1 MSTCQLSFNTSLG
14 FISIIENQGRITH
27 IKFQKMANKKPS
39 LRLLKAKYEIR
50 QFLNKKRKKLT
61 FKTNVTGS
69 KNQLK
74 IWRQVK
80 KVPYGKCVSY
90 KEISKQTK
98 IHPRLVGK
106 ICGENR
112 LPLYIPC
119 HRIIRS
125 DGSLGGYSARG
136 GINLKK
142 KLLKIEKLNK

>member
-1 MSTCQLSFNTSLG
+1 MSTCQLSFDTSLG
-14 FISIIENQGRITH
+14 FISIIEDQGLITH
-27 IKFQKMANKKPS
+27 IKFQKSDSKKPS
-39 LRLLKAKYEIR
+39 LQLLKAKNEIR
-50 QFLNKKRKKLT
+50 QFLNQKRRKLT
-61 FKTNVTGS
+61 FKTKVNGS

-74 IWRQVK
+74 IWKQIK

-90 KEISKQTK
+90 KNISKQTK

-106 ICGENR
+106 ICGENK

-119 HRIIRS
+119 HRIIKS
-125 DGSLGGYSARG
+125 DGSLGGYSGGG

>member
-14 FISIIENQGRITH
+14 FISVIEDQGLITH
-27 IKFQKMANKKPS
+27 IKFEKIANKKPS
-39 LRLLKAKYEIR
+39 LQLLKAKYEIR

-80 KVPYGKCVSY
+80 KVSYGKCVSY

-98 IHPRLVGK
+98 LHPRLVGK

-125 DGSLGGYSARG
+125 DGSLGGY
-136 GINLKK
+136 
-142 KLLKIEKLNK
+142 

>member
-14 FISIIENQGRITH
+14 FISVIEDQGLITH
-27 IKFQKMANKKPS
+27 IKFEKIANKKPS
-39 LRLLKAKYEIR
+39 LQLLKAKVEIR
-50 QFLNKKRKKLT
+50 QFLNKKRKELT
-61 FKTNVTGS
+61 FKTKVTGS

-74 IWRQVK
+74 IWKEIK

-90 KEISKQTK
+90 KTISKRTK

-106 ICGENR
+106 ICGENK

>member
-27 IKFQKMANKKPS
+27 IKFQKIANKKPS

-74 IWRQVK
+74 IWRQIK
-80 KVPYGKCVSY
+80 KIPYGKCVSY
-90 KEISKQTK
+90 KDISKQTK

-136 GINLKK
+136 GISLKK

>member
-14 FISIIENQGRITH
+14 FISVIEDQGLITH
-27 IKFQKMANKKPS
+27 IKFEKIANKKPS
-39 LRLLKAKYEIR
+39 LKLLKVKDEIR
-50 QFLNKKRKKLT
+50 QFLNKKRKELT
-61 FKTNVTGS
+61 FKTKITGS
-69 KNQLK
+69 RNQLK
-74 IWRQVK
+74 IWKQIK

-90 KEISKQTK
+90 KNISKKTK

-106 ICGENR
+106 ICGDNR

-125 DGSLGGYSARG
+125 DGSLGGYSAKG
-136 GINLKK
+136 GIRLKK

>member
-1 MSTCQLSFNTSLG
+1 MSTCQLSFDTSLG
-14 FISIIENQGRITH
+14 FISIIEDQGLITH
-27 IKFQKMANKKPS
+27 IKFQKLDIKKPS
-39 LRLLKAKYEIR
+39 LQLLKAKDEIR
-50 QFLNKKRKKLT
+50 QFLNKKRKELT
-61 FKTNVTGS
+61 FKTKVTGS

-74 IWRQVK
+74 IWKQIK

-90 KEISKQTK
+90 KDISKQTK

-106 ICGENR
+106 ICGENK
-112 LPLYIPC
+112 LPIYIPC

-125 DGSLGGYSARG
+125 DGSLGGYSAKG

>member
-1 MSTCQLSFNTSLG
+1 MSTCQLSFDTSLG
-14 FISIIENQGRITH
+14 FVSITEDQGLITH
-27 IKFQKMANKKPS
+27 IKFEKIANKKPS
-39 LRLLKAKYEIR
+39 LQLLKAKNEIR
-50 QFLNKKRKKLT
+50 QFLNQKRKKLT
-61 FKTNVTGS
+61 FKTKVTGS

-74 IWRQVK
+74 IWKQIK

-90 KEISKQTK
+90 KNISKQTK

-112 LPLYIPC
+112 LPFYIPC

-125 DGSLGGYSARG
+125 DGSLGGYSAKG
-136 GINLKK
+136 GISLKK

>member
-14 FISIIENQGRITH
+14 FISVIEDQGLITH
-27 IKFQKMANKKPS
+27 IKFEKIASKKPS
-39 LRLLKAKYEIR
+39 LQLLKAKDEIR
-50 QFLNKKRKKLT
+50 QFLNKKRKELT
-61 FKTNVTGS
+61 FKTKVTGS

-74 IWRQVK
+74 IWKEIK

-90 KEISKQTK
+90 LTISKQTK

-112 LPLYIPC
+112 LPLFIPC

-142 KLLKIEKLNK
+142 KLLKIEKLKK

>member
-27 IKFQKMANKKPS
+27 IKFQKLDNKKPS

-80 KVPYGKCVSY
+80 KVSYGKCVSY

-98 IHPRLVGK
+98 LHPRLVGK

-136 GINLKK
+136 GISLKK

>member
-14 FISIIENQGRITH
+14 FISVIEDQGLITH
-27 IKFQKMANKKPS
+27 IKFEKIANKKPS
-39 LRLLKAKYEIR
+39 LQLLKAKDEIR

-61 FKTNVTGS
+61 FKTKVTGS

-74 IWRQVK
+74 IWKEIK
-80 KVPYGKCVSY
+80 KVPYEKCVSY
-90 KEISKQTK
+90 KSISKQTK

-142 KLLKIEKLNK
+142 NYLKLKN

>member
-27 IKFQKMANKKPS
+27 IKFQKLANKKPS
-39 LRLLKAKYEIR
+39 LQLLKAKYEIR

-80 KVPYGKCVSY
+80 KVSYGKCVSY

-98 IHPRLVGK
+98 LHPRLVGK

-136 GINLKK
+136 GINLKI
-142 KLLKIEKLNK
+142 KLLKIERLNK

>member
-27 IKFQKMANKKPS
+27 IKFQKIANKKPS

-74 IWRQVK
+74 IWRQIK
-80 KVPYGKCVSY
+80 KIPYGKCVSY
-90 KEISKQTK
+90 KDISKQTK

-106 ICGENR
+106 ICGENS

-136 GINLKK
+136 GISLKK
-142 KLLKIEKLNK
+142 KLLKIERLNK

>member
-27 IKFQKMANKKPS
+27 IKFQKLANKKPS
-39 LRLLKAKYEIR
+39 LQLLKAKYEIR

-80 KVPYGKCVSY
+80 KVSYGKCVSY

-98 IHPRLVGK
+98 LHPRLVGK

-142 KLLKIEKLNK
+142 KLIKIERLNK

>member
-1 MSTCQLSFNTSLG
+1 MSTCQLSFDTSLG
-14 FISIIENQGRITH
+14 FISIIEDQGLITH
-27 IKFQKMANKKPS
+27 IKFQKKANKKPS
-39 LRLLKAKYEIR
+39 LQLLKAKNEIR
-50 QFLNKKRKKLT
+50 QFLNQKRKKLT
-61 FKTNVTGS
+61 FKTKVTGS

-74 IWRQVK
+74 IWKQIK

-90 KEISKQTK
+90 KKISKQTK

-106 ICGENR
+106 ICGENK

-125 DGSLGGYSARG
+125 DGSLGGYSAKG
-136 GINLKK
+136 GIKLKK

>member
-27 IKFQKMANKKPS
+27 IKFQKLDNKKPS

-74 IWRQVK
+74 IWRQIK
-80 KVPYGKCVSY
+80 KIPYGKCVSY
-90 KEISKQTK
+90 KDISKQTK
-98 IHPRLVGK
+98 VHPRLVGK

-136 GINLKK
+136 AVNLKK

>member
-14 FISIIENQGRITH
+14 FISIIEDQGLITH
-27 IKFQKMANKKPS
+27 IKFQKLENKKPS
-39 LRLLKAKYEIR
+39 LHLLKAKDEIR
-50 QFLNKKRKKLT
+50 QFLNKKRKDLT
-61 FKTNVTGS
+61 FKTKVTGS

-74 IWRQVK
+74 IWK
-80 KVPYGKCVSY
+80 KIRKVSYGKCVSY
-90 KEISKQTK
+90 KNISKQTK

>member
-1 MSTCQLSFNTSLG
+1 MSTCQLSFNTRLG
-14 FISIIENQGRITH
+14 FISITENQGLITH
-27 IKFQKMANKKPS
+27 IKFEKIANKKPS
-39 LRLLKAKYEIR
+39 LQLLKAKNEIR
-50 QFLNKKRKKLT
+50 QFLNQKTKKLT
-61 FKTNVTGS
+61 FKTKVTGS

-74 IWRQVK
+74 IWKQIK

-90 KEISKQTK
+90 KKISKQTK

-106 ICGENR
+106 ICGENK

-125 DGSLGGYSARG
+125 DGSLGGYSAKG
-136 GINLKK
+136 GIRLKK

>member
-14 FISIIENQGRITH
+14 FISIIENQGFITH
-27 IKFQKMANKKPS
+27 IKFQKIANKKPS

-98 IHPRLVGK
+98 LHPRLCWK
-106 ICGENR
+106 
-112 LPLYIPC
+112 
-119 HRIIRS
+119 
-125 DGSLGGYSARG
+125 
-136 GINLKK
+136 NLW
-142 KLLKIEKLNK
+142 

>member
-14 FISIIENQGRITH
+14 FISIIENQGFITH
-27 IKFQKMANKKPS
+27 IKFQKITNKKPS

-98 IHPRLVGK
+98 LHPRLVGK

>member
-14 FISIIENQGRITH
+14 FISIIEDQGSITH
-27 IKFQKMANKKPS
+27 IKFQKLDHKKTS
-39 LRLLKAKYEIR
+39 LQLLKAKDEIR
-50 QFLNKKRKKLT
+50 QFLNKKRKELT
-61 FKTNVTGS
+61 FKTKVTGS

-74 IWRQVK
+74 IWKEIK

-90 KEISKQTK
+90 KNISKQTK

>member
-1 MSTCQLSFNTSLG
+1 MSTCQISFDTSLG
-14 FISIIENQGRITH
+14 FISIIEDKGLITH
-27 IKFQKMANKKPS
+27 IKFQKLDYKKPS
-39 LRLLKAKYEIR
+39 LQLLKAKNEIK
-50 QFLNKKRKKLT
+50 QFLNKKSKKLT
-61 FKTNVTGS
+61 FKTKVTGS

-74 IWRQVK
+74 IWKKIK

-90 KEISKQTK
+90 KNISKQTK

-106 ICGENR
+106 ICGENK

-125 DGSLGGYSARG
+125 DGSLGGYSAKG
-136 GINLKK
+136 GIGLKK

>member
-1 MSTCQLSFNTSLG
+1 MSTYQLSFDTNLG
-14 FISIIENQGRITH
+14 FISIIEDQGLITH
-27 IKFQKMANKKPS
+27 IKFQKLDNKKRS
-39 LRLLKAKYEIR
+39 LQLLKAKNEIR
-50 QFLNKKRKKLT
+50 QFLNQKRKKLT
-61 FKTNVTGS
+61 FKTKVTGS

-74 IWRQVK
+74 IWKQIK

-90 KEISKQTK
+90 KKISKQTK

-106 ICGENR
+106 ICGENK

-125 DGSLGGYSARG
+125 DGSLGGYSAKG
-136 GINLKK
+136 GISLKK

>member
-14 FISIIENQGRITH
+14 FISIIENQGFITH
-27 IKFQKMANKKPS
+27 IKFQKIANKKPS

-80 KVPYGKCVSY
+80 KVSYGKCVSY

-98 IHPRLVGK
+98 LHPRLVGK

-142 KLLKIEKLNK
+142 KLLKIERLNK

>member
-74 IWRQVK
+74 IWRQIK
-80 KVPYGKCVSY
+80 KIPYGKCVSY
-90 KEISKQTK
+90 KDISKQTK

>member
-14 FISIIENQGRITH
+14 FISVIEDQGLITH
-27 IKFQKMANKKPS
+27 IKFEKTANKKPT
-39 LRLLKAKYEIR
+39 LQLLKAKDEIR
-50 QFLNKKRKKLT
+50 QFLNKKRKELT
-61 FKTNVTGS
+61 FKTKVTGS

-74 IWRQVK
+74 VWKQIK

-90 KEISKQTK
+90 KNISKQTK

>member
-27 IKFQKMANKKPS
+27 IKFQKIANKKPS

-80 KVPYGKCVSY
+80 KVSYGKCVSY

-98 IHPRLVGK
+98 LHPRLVGK

-142 KLLKIEKLNK
+142 KLLKIERLNK

>member
-27 IKFQKMANKKPS
+27 IKFQKLANKKPS
-39 LRLLKAKYEIR
+39 LQLLKAKYEIR

-80 KVPYGKCVSY
+80 KVSYGKCVSY

-98 IHPRLVGK
+98 LHPRLVGK

-112 LPLYIPC
+112 LPLTF
-119 HRIIRS
+119 HVTV
-125 DGSLGGYSARG
+125 SLDQMVHWEDIQQEAEL
-136 GINLKK
+136 ILKK
-142 KLLKIEKLNK
+142 NYLKLKN

>member
-27 IKFQKMANKKPS
+27 IKFQKLANKKPS
-39 LRLLKAKYEIR
+39 LQLLKAKYEIR

-80 KVPYGKCVSY
+80 KVPYGKFVSY

-98 IHPRLVGK
+98 LHPRLVGK

-112 LPLYIPC
+112 LLLYIPC

>member
-74 IWRQVK
+74 IWRQIK
-80 KVPYGKCVSY
+80 KIPYGKCFSY
-90 KEISKQTK
+90 KDISKQTK

-142 KLLKIEKLNK
+142 KLLKIERLNK

>member
-27 IKFQKMANKKPS
+27 IKFQKIANKKPS
-39 LRLLKAKYEIR
+39 LRLQKAKYEIR
-50 QFLNKKRKKLT
+50 QFLNKKRKRLT
-61 FKTNVTGS
+61 FKTNITGS
-69 KNQLK
+69 KNQLR
-74 IWRQVK
+74 IWRQIK
-80 KVPYGKCVSY
+80 KIPYGKCISY
-90 KEISKQTK
+90 KDISKQTK